1 MRPFYFGGQKNDK
14 ETLIFT
20 GIVQAMGVV
29 ISCDQVAGVVNL
41 VVDVGH
47 LSSGVETGASIAI
60 NGVCLT
66 VVSVENGIVEFQM
79 VSETTSLSNL
89 GRLSAGSQVNV
100 ERSYRVGD
108 EVGGHVLSGHVACTA
123 EVVKVVRTIG
133 HQLIYMAV
141 AEQWMAYLFDK
152 GFVALNG
159 TSLTI
164 AEIDREK
171 RTIAVSLIP
180 ETLERTIFRSVAVGD
195 AINLEIDSRT
205 QAVVETVREVLADK
219 AFITSLSK

>member
-29 ISCDQVAGVVNL
+29 ISCDQVSGVVNL

-79 VSETTSLSNL
+79 ISETTSLSNL

-108 EVGGHVLSGHVACTA
+108 EVGGHVLSGHISCTA
-123 EVVKVVRTIG
+123 EVVKVIRTIG
-133 HQLIYMAV
+133 HQLIHMAV

-219 AFITSLSK
+219 AFIMSLSK